1 MQRSD
6 VGEFRR
12 RYRWMVLFVMGVFL
26 VLFGRLFILQ
36 VFQRDIHQAQAR
48 KNIVR
53 EIKLATRRGVI
64 RDSQGK
70 VLAASRPSY
79 NVYVVPGTIS
89 LEQTWPRVVQLMG
102 LDPLEANRLRARIV
116 ELSHDER
123 RKKAANV
130 TRG

>member
-1 MQRSD
+1 MSILMQRSD

-12 RYRWMVLFVMGVFL
+12 RYRWMVLFVFCAFA
-26 VLFGRLFILQ
+26 VLFGRLVLLQ

-64 RDSQGK
+64 RDTHGK

-79 NVYVVPGTIS
+79 NVYVVPSHASFNSWVSTRRRPI
-89 LEQTWPRVVQLMG
+89 
-102 LDPLEANRLRARIV
+102 DCARA
-116 ELSHDER
+116 SSS
-123 RKKAANV
+123 
-130 TRG
+130 

>member
-1 MQRSD
+1 MSIIMQRSD

-12 RYRWMVLFVMGVFL
+12 RYRWMVLFVMGAFL
-26 VLFGRLFILQ
+26 VLFGRLLILQ
-36 VFQRDIHQAQAR
+36 VLQRDIYQAQAR

-53 EIKLATRRGVI
+53 EIKLATRRGVV

-79 NVYVVPGTIS
+79 NVYVVPGQLS

-102 LDPLEANRLRARIV
+102 LDPLEA
-116 ELSHDER
+116 S
-123 RKKAANV
+123 
-130 TRG
+130 